1 MLNAIA
7 WSYRLLEPEEQALF
21 RRMSIFVGDFSMD
34 FVEKMVKGRERGR
47 PYHWG
52 DGYGIDWPPWG
63 QRDYDVRASPY
74 GTHAPII
81 SCDLP
86 PIPIESERGLA
97 TLVGL
102 RLVTPPEAIDGLPC
116 FQMLETIREFG
127 LIELERSGEFEAVQH
142 AHAAAMIAFSEKTSS
157 VLWNDAV
164 QWEPPAL
171 VWGRKRTDAALPNI
185 RAALNWAQQ
194 MGDSGLGVIVRIV
207 APLWVYWQTRGMV
220 SEGRRRH
227 DVARSL
233 PASLDWLRAIELP
246 SLAFLGWI
254 QNDSQ
259 YAEEVIREA
268 FETSERTGITWNLG
282 LANLIL
288 ALIEYR
294 REPVDVIKMLQYVDA
309 SERLS
314 IAWNFKNQLGAC
326 QLIYGVVARL
336 IGDPEQALELFDA
349 GHILMVEARY
359 DWGIATARYFAAETI
374 RDLSEEDPGRIP
386 EATALLHKSLVLYWE
401 QGDFW
406 GAGGAMS
413 GLACVLSQV
422 GEELQAAT
430 YFGAASTLMM
440 RVGASLLPTE
450 LMTHEETAAQLR
462 ERMGHQ
468 RFDAAFERGAA
479 SPEASVNQAITMLR
493 PTGSGTVDG
502 ESLDFRLTERQLA
515 IVRDLASGLDVAG
528 VSRKRGRSISTT
540 YDMLHRICKRLG
552 VDTWEEI
559 APFALDNGLIQP
571 ESP

>member
-1 MLNAIA
+1 
-7 WSYRLLEPEEQALF
+7 
-21 RRMSIFVGDFSMD
+21 
-34 FVEKMVKGRERGR
+34 VKRRERGR
-47 PYHWG
+47 PYHWA
-52 DGYGIDWPPWG
+52 DGYGVDWPTWVP
-63 QRDYDVRASPY
+63 VEFEVPESPY
-74 GTHAPII
+74 DRHLPVID
-81 SCDLP
+81 CDLP
-86 PIPIESERGLA
+86 PIAIDPEHGLR
-97 TLVGL
+97 TLVDL
-102 RLVTPPEAIDGLPC
+102 RLVTAPEVIDDVPC
-116 FQMLETIREFG
+116 FNVLETIREFG
-127 LIELERSGEFEAVQH
+127 LIELERSGEHQAVQH
-142 AHAAAMIAFSEKTSS
+142 AHAAAMLAFAEKTGSLLWKDTAQWNGS
-157 VLWNDAV
+157 VL
-164 QWEPPAL
+164 P
-171 VWGRKRTDAALPNI
+171 WGRKRADAALPNI
-185 RAALNWAQQ
+185 RAAFTWATDQ
-194 MGDSGLGVIVRIV
+194 GELGSGMIVRI
-207 APLWVYWQTRGMV
+207 AASLWVYWHTRGSV
-220 SEGRRRH
+220 SEGRRWH

-336 IGDPEQALELFDA
+336 IGNPEQALELFDA

-386 EATALLHKSLVLYWE
+386 EATALLHESLVLYWE

-493 PTGSGTVDG
+493 PPGSGTVDG
-502 ESLDFRLTERQLA
+502 EPMDFRLTERQLA

-540 YDMLHRICKRLG
+540 YDMIHRICKRLG

-559 APFALDNGLIQP
+559 APFALDHGLIQP
-571 ESP
+571 